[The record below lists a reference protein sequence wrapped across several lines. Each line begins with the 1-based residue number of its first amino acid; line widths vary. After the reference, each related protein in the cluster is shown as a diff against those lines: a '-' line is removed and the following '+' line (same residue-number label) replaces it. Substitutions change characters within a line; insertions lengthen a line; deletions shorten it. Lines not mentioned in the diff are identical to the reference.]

1 MLRGILRGIVK
12 GCWYGWLFWHG
23 KHSFTLRDK
32 MKNRIT
38 STEETC
44 LSFQLKVGVSFNLQN
59 IINPCYDND
68 TFGDSGLEESS
79 ANHYKY

>member
-1 MLRGILRGIVK
+1 
-12 GCWYGWLFWHG
+12 
-23 KHSFTLRDK
+23 